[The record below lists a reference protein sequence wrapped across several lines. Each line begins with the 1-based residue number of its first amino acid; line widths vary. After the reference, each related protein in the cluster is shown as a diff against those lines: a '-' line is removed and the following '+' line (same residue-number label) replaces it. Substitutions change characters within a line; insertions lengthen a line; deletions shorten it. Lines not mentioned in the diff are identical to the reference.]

1 MQEMTE
7 AAEAW
12 DEIQAL
18 YAQSGTR
25 RYGLQ
30 SVSQLEHALQ
40 SAALAARQGED
51 DEMVVASL
59 LHDIGHMVH
68 RLGDAPAERG
78 IDDRHEAIGAK
89 RLVRQ
94 FGHGVSEPVRLHVAA
109 KRHLCAVEP
118 GYAALLSPD
127 SVRSLAL
134 QGGAMD
140 DEERASFEAEPFWRE
155 AVRLRRY
162 DEAAKVAGLEVPG
175 IEAYASR
182 ARRLLSQAGSAT
194 RGVP

>member
-78 IDDRHEAIGAK
+78 IDDRH
-89 RLVRQ
+89 
-94 FGHGVSEPVRLHVAA
+94 GVSEPVRLHVAA
-109 KRHLCAVEP
+109 KRYLCAVEP

>member
-7 AAEAW
+7 AADAW

-59 LHDIGHMVH
+59 
-68 RLGDAPAERG
+68 P
-78 IDDRHEAIGAK
+78 
-89 RLVRQ
+89 
-94 FGHGVSEPVRLHVAA
+94 PN
-109 KRHLCAVEP
+109 
-118 GYAALLSPD
+118 
-127 SVRSLAL
+127 
-134 QGGAMD
+134 
-140 DEERASFEAEPFWRE
+140 
-155 AVRLRRY
+155 
-162 DEAAKVAGLEVPG
+162 
-175 IEAYASR
+175 
-182 ARRLLSQAGSAT
+182 AGSTTAT
-194 RGVP
+194 RRSARSASCASSATA